1 MLKHSPQNSAS
12 FDICLTVLEEIFTIK
27 IFKLKNVKKPEKT
40 LSDRITYII
49 VLFLFDTT

>member
-1 MLKHSPQNSAS
+1 
-12 FDICLTVLEEIFTIK
+12 
-27 IFKLKNVKKPEKT
+27 VKKPEKT